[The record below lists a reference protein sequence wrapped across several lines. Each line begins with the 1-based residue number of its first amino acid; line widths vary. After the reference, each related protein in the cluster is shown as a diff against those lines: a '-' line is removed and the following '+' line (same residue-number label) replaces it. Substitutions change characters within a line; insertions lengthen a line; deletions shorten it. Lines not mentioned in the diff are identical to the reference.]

1 MGTEGDDE
9 GRRFELHNAITEG
22 EGRETLREGM
32 IVGKFL
38 KPYVQ
43 RKNTKLV
50 GLAKRLLVFLPD
62 IPLLVNLLS
71 FLFSP
76 SLPRGLP
83 SPILSV
89 GKDEE
94 DSIRILGGISEEAEA
109 EAEGEDCR
117 AERKTEGGKRE
128 GFSLL
133 L

>member
-1 MGTEGDDE
+1 
-9 GRRFELHNAITEG
+9 
-22 EGRETLREGM
+22 M

-43 RKNTKLV
+43 TKNIKLV
-50 GLAKRLLVFLPD
+50 GIGKHLLVFLPD
-62 IPLLVNLLS
+62 IPLLVNLVP

-89 GKDEE
+89 GRDE
-94 DSIRILGGISEEAEA
+94 DSIRILGGISEEE
-109 EAEGEDCR
+109 EEEREGEDCR